1 MSSCYDLI
9 IVGAG
14 PAGLRIG
21 IETLKKHP
29 TLRCCILEKYNYV
42 GGRVVTYRKKLPS
55 VGDVQWEN
63 GAGRISKQ
71 HRRVRELIHRYG
83 LHFAPIEGN
92 TSFLSKE
99 TKKLSPNLFYQLH
112 SMYFDPLRGLSKDI
126 LASHTLNQLLCK
138 TIGTQKTAELIQQFP
153 YYSELHVL
161 RADLALD
168 AFDEEMGSNAGFG
181 VCVEGY
187 QAITDHMM
195 KDFLSRGGILVKN
208 TEVTEVR
215 SMPDQSIQVLA
226 KEKNCIKGRPSLSRV
241 FHSTRVVLALHQTAL
256 QTIRGVYFPALGH
269 LEMPPLLRI
278 YAVYPKEKGHV
289 WFEGLPKIVTD
300 SRLRYIIPYNVE
312 KGIIMISY
320 TEGPDAEFWM
330 KMSSS
335 ELERRISSELRS
347 LFPDRSIPE
356 PLFLKTHAWT
366 DGCTYWKPG
375 RYDVVQESKRSL
387 QPMKEKIPNLFVCS
401 ESFSLHQSW
410 VESAL
415 EQADCL
421 LELPAFAQALSTN

>member
-14 PAGLRIG
+14 VAGLHIG

-42 GGRVVTYRKKLPS
+42 GGRVVTYRKHVPS

-71 HRRVRELIHRYG
+71 HHRVRELMRRYG
-83 LHFAPIEGN
+83 LHFAPIEGT

-99 TKKLSPNLFYQLH
+99 TKEITANAFYDLH
-112 SMYFDPLRGLSKDI
+112 SMYFEPLRGLSKDI
-126 LASHTLNQLLCK
+126 LASHTLEQLLCK
-138 TIGTQKTAELIQQFP
+138 TIGKDKAHELSQQFP

-168 AFDEEMGSNAGFG
+168 AFDHEMGTNGGFG

-187 QAITDHMM
+187 QTITDHMIQ
-195 KDFLSRGGILVKN
+195 DFLSRGGILVKN
-208 TEVTEVR
+208 TEVTAVQ
-215 SMPDQSIQVLA
+215 SMPNHSIQLFA
-226 KEKNCIKGRPSLSRV
+226 KEKSCGQATISRQ
-241 FHSTRVVLALHQTAL
+241 FHASHVVLALHQSAL
-256 QTIRGVYFPALGH
+256 RTIRGVKQLPMLRH

-278 YAVYPKEKGHV
+278 YAIYPKEKGHV

-320 TEGPDAEFWM
+320 TEGPDAAFWM
-330 KMSSS
+330 KMTPTQ
-335 ELERRISSELRS
+335 LERRISSEVRS
-347 LFPDRSIPE
+347 LFPDRSIPA

-375 RYDVVQESKRSL
+375 HYDVVEESKRSL
-387 QPMKEKIPNLFVCS
+387 QPMKEDIPHLFLCS
-401 ESFSLHQSW
+401 ESFSIHQSW

-421 LELPAFAQALSTN
+421 LQLPTFVHGLKVL

>member
-1 MSSCYDLI
+1 MSSCYDLV

-14 PAGLRIG
+14 AAGLRIG
-21 IETLKKHP
+21 IETLTKQP

-42 GGRVVTYRKKLPS
+42 GGRVVTYRKNLPS
-55 VGDVQWEN
+55 IGDVQWEN
-63 GAGRISKQ
+63 GAGRISKH
-71 HRRVRELIHRYG
+71 HRRVRELMTRYG
-83 LHFAPIEGN
+83 LHFAPIQGD

-99 TKKLSPNLFYQLH
+99 TKELAPNLFYQLH
-112 SMYFDPLRGLSKDI
+112 SMYFEPLRGLSNDV
-126 LASHTLNQLLCK
+126 LASHTLGQILRK
-138 TIGTQKTAELIQQFP
+138 TIGVQKTMELSQQFP

-168 AFDEEMGSNAGFG
+168 AFDDEMGSNAGFG

-208 TEVTEVR
+208 IEVTGVQ
-215 SMPDQSIQVLA
+215 SMHDHSIQVFA
-226 KEKNCIKGRPSLSRV
+226 KEKNCIKGQPSLSRV
-241 FHSTRVVLALHQTAL
+241 FHGTHVVLALHYNAL
-256 QTIRGVYFPALGH
+256 RTIRGVHFPALHH
-269 LEMPPLLRI
+269 LAMPPLLRI

-289 WFEGLPKIVTD
+289 WFEGLPKIVTN
-300 SRLRYIIPYNVE
+300 SRLRYIIPYDAT
-312 KGIIMISY
+312 KGVIMISY

-330 KMSSS
+330 KMSES
-335 ELERRISSELRS
+335 ELRRRISSEVRS
-347 LFPDRSIPE
+347 LFPDRSIPP

-375 RYDVVQESKRSL
+375 HYDVVEESKRSL
-387 QPMKEKIPNLFVCS
+387 HPMKEQMPHLFVCS

-421 LELPAFAQALSTN
+421 LELPAFVQGLSTK